1 MSGMMGQRILRR
13 EDGRFLRGT
22 GLYVENLEMPGAL
35 HATFV
40 RSPYAHARI
49 VEIDASA
56 ARELPGTQVFTAAD
70 VELQAF
76 PPPPIPGINDKMVRP
91 FLARDVVRFVG
102 DIVAVVLTDSP
113 ADGTDAAELVMVDYE
128 PLPAVVDPEAALAGG
143 VLLYPELGTNV
154 CASHPVEA
162 PDEAL
167 FDGCEV
173 VVSGRLVS
181 QRLAACPLESRG
193 CVAAFG
199 DDGRMT
205 LWLST
210 QTPHLDRHVLG
221 LFLGLGDDGVRV
233 VAPDVGGGFGAKG
246 LSVETVIVPWLARK
260 TGHPVRWTE
269 SRSENMIAMQH
280 GRAAV
285 LEFTIG
291 GSRDGDV
298 QAYRLRVVQDAGAYP
313 GLGAIL
319 PGFTALMS
327 SGVYAIP
334 KIEADTVS
342 VVTNTTPIGPFRGA
356 GRPEAT
362 QAIER
367 AMDVFA
373 AEVGLDPADVRRRNL
388 IAADAF
394 PTTTASGAGYDCG
407 DYERALDLALENA
420 GYQALRE
427 EQRRRRE
434 SGDTR
439 ALGIGVSTYVEITNG
454 LVEPELGDVE
464 ITPDGEAVLRTGSF
478 SHGQGHET
486 TFAMIVADRLGL
498 SVESVRVIK
507 GDTDDVSQGTGT
519 YGSKSTQIGGVAAG
533 QAAQVVADRGRELAA
548 EQLEASVDDV
558 VLDAAAGGFHVVGS
572 PTPVVTWK
580 QLAQTL
586 DGEGRLAELRAAEIF
601 KADAPTFP
609 FGAHVAVVEVDTETG
624 AVELRRLVA
633 VDDAGT
639 LVNPLV
645 AEGQVHGGV
654 ATGVAQAL
662 FEEFV
667 YDEEGNP
674 LTASFLGYAF
684 PSAAEL
690 PSWDVVEMETPTPLN
705 VLGAKGI
712 GESGTIGAT
721 PAVQSAVIDALSPF
735 GVRHVD
741 MPANGERVWR
751 ALREAAAAAAAP

>member
-13 EDGRFLRGT
+13 EDDRFLRGT
-22 GLYVENLEMPGAL
+22 GQYVENLELPGAL

-56 ARELPGTQVFTAAD
+56 ASELPGIQVFTAAD
-70 VELQAF
+70 SDLGTFQ
-76 PPPPIPGINDKMVRP
+76 PPPIPGLDQRMGRP
-91 FLARDVVRFVG
+91 YLADGAVRFVG
-102 DIVAVVLTDSP
+102 DIVAVVLSETRIE
-113 ADGTDAAELVMVDYE
+113 GVDAAELVAVDYD
-128 PLPAVVDPEAALAGG
+128 PLPVVVDPGAALEGD
-143 VLLYPELGTNV
+143 VLLHPEAGTNV
-154 CASHPVEA
+154 CTSHPVER
-162 PDEAL
+162 DEAL
-167 FDGCEV
+167 FDGCDV
-173 VVSGRLVS
+173 VVSGSLVS
-181 QRLAACPLESRG
+181 QRLAACPLESRA
-193 CVAAFG
+193 CAAVVG
-199 DDGRMT
+199 DDGRLT

-210 QTPHLDRHVLG
+210 QTPHQDRRDLAAILG
-221 LFLGLGDDGVRV
+221 MEPGEVRV
-233 VAPDVGGGFGAKG
+233 VAPDVGGGFGAKLLG
-246 LSVETVIVPWLARK
+246 VEEVLVSWLARK
-260 TGHPVRWTE
+260 TGTPVRWTE
-269 SRSENMIAMQH
+269 TRSENMVAMAH
-280 GRAAV
+280 GRAAH

-291 GSRDGDV
+291 GSREGAV

-313 GLGAIL
+313 RIGAIL
-319 PGFTALMS
+319 PGFTALMA

-334 KIEADTVS
+334 TIEAETVS

-367 AMDVFA
+367 AMDLFA
-373 AEVGLDPADVRRRNL
+373 AEIGSDPAEVRRRNL
-388 IAADAF
+388 FQPDAF
-394 PTTTASGAGYDCG
+394 PVTTASGARYDSG
-407 DYERALDLALENA
+407 DYERALDLALDA
-420 GYQALRE
+420 ADYQGLRD

-439 ALGIGVSTYVEITNG
+439 ALGIGVSVYVEITNG

-464 ITPDGEAVLRTGSF
+464 ITADGGAVLRTGSF

-498 SVESVRVIK
+498 PVESVRVVK
-507 GDTDDVSQGTGT
+507 GDTDEVAQGVGT
-519 YGSKSTQIGGVAAG
+519 YGSKSTQIGGVAAR
-533 QAAQVVADRGRELAA
+533 AAADVVVDRARELAA
-548 EQLEASVDDV
+548 EHLEASVDDV

-572 PTPVVTWK
+572 PTPVLSWK
-580 QLAQTL
+580 ELASAVDAQ
-586 DGEGRLAELRAAEIF
+586 GRLAELRAAEVF

-633 VDDAGT
+633 VDDAGN
-639 LVNPLV
+639 LINPLI

-662 FEEFV
+662 YEEFV

-690 PSWDVVEMETPTPLN
+690 PSWDVVEMETPTPIN
-705 VLGAKGI
+705 ALGAKGI

-721 PAVQSAVIDALSPF
+721 PAVQSAVVDALAPF

-751 ALREAAAAAAAP
+751 ALQQARG

>member
-1 MSGMMGQRILRR
+1 MGQRILRV
-13 EDGRFLRGT
+13 EDDRFLRGE
-22 GLYVENLEMPGAL
+22 GLYVENQEVPGAL

-40 RSPYAHARI
+40 RSPVAHARI
-49 VEIDASA
+49 AGIDTSAVESV
-56 ARELPGTQVFTAAD
+56 PGAQVFTAAD
-70 VELQAF
+70 VDLAVF

-91 FLARDVVRFVG
+91 FFASDVVRFVG
-102 DIVAVVLTDSP
+102 DIVAVVLTEDRAS
-113 ADGTDAAELVMVDYE
+113 GVDAAELVLVDYD
-128 PLPAVVDPEAALAGG
+128 PLPAVVDPEAALAGD
-143 VLLYPELGTNV
+143 VLLYPDLGTNV

-162 PDEAL
+162 PDDAL
-167 FDGCEV
+167 FEGCDV

-181 QRLAACPLESRG
+181 QRLAACPLEARG
-193 CVAAFG
+193 CVAELG
-199 DDGRMT
+199 EDGRMT

-221 LFLGLGDDGVRV
+221 LFLGLGDEGVRV

-260 TGHPVRWTE
+260 TGRPVRWTE
-269 SRSENMIAMQH
+269 TRSENMVAMQH

-285 LEFTIG
+285 LEFELG
-291 GSRDGDV
+291 GSRDGDA

-334 KIEADTVS
+334 KIESDTVS
-342 VVTNTTPIGPFRGA
+342 VVTNTTPTGPFRGA
-356 GRPEAT
+356 GRPEAA

-367 AMDVFA
+367 AMDLFA
-373 AEVGLDPADVRRRNL
+373 AELGLDPAEVRRRNL
-388 IAADAF
+388 FRADAF
-394 PTTTASGAGYDCG
+394 PLTTASGAGYDSG
-407 DYERALDLALENA
+407 DYGRALDLALETA
-420 GYQALRE
+420 GYEALRQ
-427 EQRRRRE
+427 EQERRRE

-439 ALGIGVSTYVEITNG
+439 ALGIGVSVYVEITNG

-464 ITPDGEAVLRTGSF
+464 ITPEGEAVLRTGSF

-498 SVESVRVIK
+498 PVEAVRVIK
-507 GDTDDVSQGTGT
+507 GDTDEVSQGTGT
-519 YGSKSTQIGGVAAG
+519 YGSKSTQIGGAAAR
-533 QAAQVVADRGRELAA
+533 QAAEVVVERARVLAS
-548 EQLEASVDDV
+548 EQLEASADDI
-558 VLDAAAGGFHVVGS
+558 VLDLERGGFHVVGS
-572 PTPVVTWK
+572 PTPVLTWK
-580 QLAQTL
+580 ELAAAAAA
-586 DGEGRLAELRAAEIF
+586 EGRLAELRAAEIF
-601 KADAPTFP
+601 KAGAPTFP
-609 FGAHVAVVEVDTETG
+609 FGAHVAVVEVDTQTG
-624 AVELRRLVA
+624 EVELRRLVA

-639 LVNPLV
+639 IVNPLI

-654 ATGVAQAL
+654 AAGVGQAL
-662 FEEFV
+662 FEDFA

-690 PSWDVVEMETPTPLN
+690 PAWDVVGMETPTPLN
-705 VLGAKGI
+705 ALGAKGI
-712 GESGTIGAT
+712 GESGTIGST
-721 PAVQSAVIDALSPF
+721 PAVQSAVVDALAPF
-735 GVRHVD
+735 GVRHVE

-751 ALREAAAAAAAP
+751 ALQSAR

>member
-1 MSGMMGQRILRR
+1 MGQRILRV
-13 EDGRFLRGT
+13 EDDRFLRGE
-22 GLYVENLEMPGAL
+22 GLYVENQEVPGAL

-40 RSPYAHARI
+40 RSPVAHARI
-49 VEIDASA
+49 AGIDTSAVESV
-56 ARELPGTQVFTAAD
+56 PGAQVFTAAD
-70 VELQAF
+70 VDLAVF

-91 FLARDVVRFVG
+91 FFASDVVRFVG
-102 DIVAVVLTDSP
+102 DIVAVVLTEDRAS
-113 ADGTDAAELVMVDYE
+113 GVDAAELVLVDYD
-128 PLPAVVDPEAALAGG
+128 PLPAVVDPEAALAGD
-143 VLLYPELGTNV
+143 VLLYPDLGTNV

-162 PDEAL
+162 PDDAL
-167 FDGCEV
+167 FEGCDV

-181 QRLAACPLESRG
+181 QRLAACPLEARG
-193 CVAAFG
+193 CVAELG
-199 DDGRMT
+199 EDGRMT

-221 LFLGLGDDGVRV
+221 LFLGLGDEGVRV

-260 TGHPVRWTE
+260 TGRPVRWTE
-269 SRSENMIAMQH
+269 TRSENMVAMQH

-285 LEFTIG
+285 LEFELG
-291 GSRDGDV
+291 GSRDGDA

-334 KIEADTVS
+334 KIESDTVS
-342 VVTNTTPIGPFRGA
+342 VVTNTTPTGPFRGA
-356 GRPEAT
+356 GRPEAA

-367 AMDVFA
+367 AMDLFA
-373 AEVGLDPADVRRRNL
+373 AELGLDPAEVRRRNL
-388 IAADAF
+388 FPPDAF
-394 PTTTASGAGYDCG
+394 PLTTASGAGYDSG
-407 DYERALDLALENA
+407 DYGRALDLALETA
-420 GYQALRE
+420 GYEALRQ
-427 EQRRRRE
+427 EQERRRE

-439 ALGIGVSTYVEITNG
+439 ALGIGVSVYVEITNG

-464 ITPDGEAVLRTGSF
+464 ITPEGEAVLRTGSF

-498 SVESVRVIK
+498 PVEAVRVIK
-507 GDTDDVSQGTGT
+507 GDTDEVSQGTGT
-519 YGSKSTQIGGVAAG
+519 YGSKSTQIGGAAAR
-533 QAAQVVADRGRELAA
+533 QAAEVVVERARVLAS
-548 EQLEASVDDV
+548 EQLEASADDI
-558 VLDAAAGGFHVVGS
+558 VLDLERGGFHVVGS
-572 PTPVVTWK
+572 PTPVLTWK
-580 QLAQTL
+580 ELAAAAAA
-586 DGEGRLAELRAAEIF
+586 EGRLAELRAAEIF
-601 KADAPTFP
+601 KAGAPTFP
-609 FGAHVAVVEVDTETG
+609 FGAHVAVVEVDTQTG
-624 AVELRRLVA
+624 EVELRRLVA

-639 LVNPLV
+639 IVNPLI

-654 ATGVAQAL
+654 AAGVGQAL
-662 FEEFV
+662 FEDFA

-690 PSWDVVEMETPTPLN
+690 PAWDVVGMETPTPLN
-705 VLGAKGI
+705 ALGAKGI
-712 GESGTIGAT
+712 GESGTIGST
-721 PAVQSAVIDALSPF
+721 PAVQSAVVDALAPF
-735 GVRHVD
+735 GVRHVE

-751 ALREAAAAAAAP
+751 ALQSAR

>member
-1 MSGMMGQRILRR
+1 MGQRIRR
-13 EDGRFLRGT
+13 LEDSRFLRGK
-22 GLYVENLEMPGAL
+22 GLYVENMELPGAL

-49 VEIDASA
+49 VGIDTSA
-56 ARELPGTQVFTAAD
+56 VSSVPGAQVFTAAD
-70 VELQAF
+70 VELPAF
-76 PPPPIPGINDKMVRP
+76 PPPPIPGIEARMTRP
-91 FLARDVVRFVG
+91 FLASEVVRFVG
-102 DIVAVVLTDSP
+102 DIVAVVLTESR

-128 PLPAVVDPEAALAGG
+128 PLPVVVDPEEALSGS

-162 PDEAL
+162 PDADL
-167 FDGCEV
+167 FEGCDV
-173 VVSGRLVS
+173 VASGRLVS
-181 QRLAACPLESRG
+181 QRLAACPLEARG
-193 CVAAFG
+193 CVAEYG

-221 LFLGLGDDGVRV
+221 LFLGLGDEGVRV

-260 TGHPVRWTE
+260 TGRPVRWTE
-269 SRSENMIAMQH
+269 TRSENMIAMQQ

-291 GSRDGDV
+291 GSREGDV
-298 QAYRLRVVQDAGAYP
+298 SAYRLRVVQDAGAYP

-367 AMDVFA
+367 AMDLFA
-373 AEVGLDPADVRRRNL
+373 VEVGLDPAEVRRRNL
-388 IAADAF
+388 ISADAF
-394 PTTTASGAGYDCG
+394 PYTTASGAGYDCG
-407 DYERALDLALENA
+407 DYERALDLALEHA
-420 GYQALRE
+420 GYAALRE

-434 SGDTR
+434 SGDPR
-439 ALGIGVSTYVEITNG
+439 ALGIGVSVYVEITNG
-454 LVEPELGDVE
+454 LVEPEFGGVE
-464 ITPDGEAVLRTGSF
+464 ITPEGGAILRTGSF

-498 SVESVRVIK
+498 PVEAVSVVK
-507 GDTDDVSQGTGT
+507 GDTDVVPQGAGT

-533 QAAQVVADRGRELAA
+533 AAAQVVAEQARALAA
-548 EQLEASVDDV
+548 EHLEANVDDV
-558 VLDAAAGGFHVVGS
+558 VLDMDAGGFHVLGS
-572 PTPVVTWK
+572 PTPTLSWK
-580 QLAQTL
+580 ELAAGLHEQ
-586 DGEGRLAELRAAEIF
+586 GRLGELSAEEVF
-601 KADAPTFP
+601 KAGAPTFP

-639 LVNPLV
+639 IINPV
-645 AEGQVHGGV
+645 IAEGQVHGGV

-674 LTASFLGYAF
+674 LTGSFLGYAF

-690 PSWDVVEMETPTPLN
+690 PSWDTVEMETPTPVN

-721 PAVQSAVIDALSPF
+721 PAVQSAVVDALAPF

-741 MPANGERVWR
+741 MPVNGERVWR
-751 ALREAAAAAAAP
+751 ALQQARG

>member
-1 MSGMMGQRILRR
+1 MGQRILRR
-13 EDGRFLRGT
+13 EDDRFLRGR
-22 GLYVENLEMPGAL
+22 GLYVENQDVPGAL

-40 RSPYAHARI
+40 RSPVAHARI
-49 VEIDASA
+49 AGIDTSA
-56 ARELPGTQVFTAAD
+56 VATVPGAQVFTAAD
-70 VELQAF
+70 VDLAVF
-76 PPPPIPGINDKMVRP
+76 PPPPIPGINEQMVRP
-91 FLARDVVRFVG
+91 FIARDVVRFVG
-102 DIVAVVLTDSP
+102 DIVAVVLTEDR
-113 ADGTDAAELVMVDYE
+113 AAGVDAAELVVVDYE
-128 PLPAVVDPEAALAGG
+128 PLPAVASPEEALAGD
-143 VLLYPELGTNV
+143 VLLFPELGTNV
-154 CASHPVEA
+154 CASHPVET

-181 QRLAACPLESRG
+181 QRLAACPLEARG
-193 CVAAFG
+193 CVATYG

-205 LWLST
+205 LALST

-221 LFLGLGDDGVRV
+221 LFLGLGDEGVRV

-260 TGHPVRWTE
+260 IGRPVRWTE
-269 SRSENMIAMQH
+269 GRAENMVAMQH

-298 QAYRLRVVQDAGAYP
+298 RAYRLRVVQDAGAYP

-342 VVTNTTPIGPFRGA
+342 VVTNTTPTGPFRGA
-356 GRPEAT
+356 GRPEAA

-367 AMDVFA
+367 AMDLFA
-373 AEVGLDPADVRRRNL
+373 AEIGLDPADVRRRNL

-394 PTTTASGAGYDCG
+394 PTTTASGAGYDSG
-407 DYERALDLALENA
+407 DYERALDLALETA

-427 EQRRRRE
+427 EQKRRRE
-434 SGDTR
+434 SGGTR
-439 ALGIGVSTYVEITNG
+439 ALGIGVSVYVEITNG

-486 TFAMIVADRLGL
+486 TFATIVADRLGL
-498 SVESVRVIK
+498 PVESVRVIK
-507 GDTDDVSQGTGT
+507 GDTDEVSQGTGT
-519 YGSKSTQIGGVAAG
+519 YGSKSTQIGGVAAH

-548 EQLEASVDDV
+548 EQLEARVDDV
-558 VLDAAAGGFHVVGS
+558 VLDADAGGFHVAGS

-580 QLAQTL
+580 QLAETL
-586 DGEGRLAELRAAEIF
+586 DAQGRLEELRAAEVF

-624 AVELRRLVA
+624 EVELRRLVA
-633 VDDAGT
+633 VDDAGNI
-639 LVNPLV
+639 VNPMI

-667 YDEEGNP
+667 YDDDGNP
-674 LTASFLGYAF
+674 LNASFLGYAF

-690 PSWDVVEMETPTPLN
+690 PSWEVVEMMTPTPLN
-705 VLGAKGI
+705 ALGAKGI

-721 PAVQSAVIDALSPF
+721 PAVQSAVADALAPF
-735 GVRHVD
+735 GVRHVE

-751 ALREAAAAAAAP
+751 ALDEAAAATG

>member
-1 MSGMMGQRILRR
+1 MSGMMGQRILRV
-13 EDGRFLRGT
+13 EDDRFLRGR
-22 GLYVENLEMPGAL
+22 GLYVENQDVAGVL

-40 RSPYAHARI
+40 RSPVAHARI
-49 VEIDASA
+49 VGIDTSA
-56 ARELPGTQVFTAAD
+56 VSTVPGAQVFVAAD
-70 VELQAF
+70 VELDAF
-76 PPPPIPGINDKMVRP
+76 PPPPVPGVEARMVRP
-91 FLARDVVRFVG
+91 FLASDVVRFVG
-102 DIVAVVLTDSP
+102 DIVAVVLTETRVEG
-113 ADGTDAAELVMVDYE
+113 ADAAELVMVDYE
-128 PLPAVVDPEAALAGG
+128 PLPAVVDPEEALTGS
-143 VLLYPELGTNV
+143 VLLFPELGTNV

-167 FDGCEV
+167 FDGCDA

-181 QRLAACPLESRG
+181 QRLAACPLEARG
-193 CVAAFG
+193 CVAACG
-199 DDGRMT
+199 EDGRMT

-221 LFLGLGDDGVRV
+221 LFLGLGDEGVRV

-260 TGHPVRWTE
+260 TGRPVRWTE
-269 SRSENMIAMQH
+269 SRGENMIAMQH

-291 GSRDGDV
+291 GNRDGEV
-298 QAYRLRVVQDAGAYP
+298 KAYRLRVVQDAGAYP
-313 GLGAIL
+313 GIGAIL

-334 KIEADTVS
+334 TIEADTVS
-342 VVTNTTPIGPFRGA
+342 VVTNTTPTGPFRGA

-367 AMDVFA
+367 AMDLFA
-373 AEVGLDPADVRRRNL
+373 AEIGLDPAEVRRRNL

-394 PTTTASGAGYDCG
+394 PMTTASGAGYDSG
-407 DYERALDLALENA
+407 DYGRALDLALDHS

-434 SGDTR
+434 SGNRR
-439 ALGIGVSTYVEITNG
+439 ALGIGVSVYVEITNG
-454 LVEPELGDVE
+454 LVEPELGEVE
-464 ITPDGEAVLRTGSF
+464 ITPDGAAILRTGSF

-486 TFAMIVADRLGL
+486 TFAMIVADRLGIP
-498 SVESVRVIK
+498 VESVRVIK
-507 GDTDDVSQGTGT
+507 GDTDEVSQGAGT
-519 YGSKSTQIGGVAAG
+519 YGSKSTQIGGSAARVAADV
-533 QAAQVVADRGRELAA
+533 VVARARVLAA
-548 EQLEASVDDV
+548 EHLEAGADDV
-558 VLDAAAGGFHVVGS
+558 VLDVGSGSFHVAGS
-572 PTPVVTWK
+572 PTPALSWK
-580 QLAQTL
+580 ELAAAVDAQ
-586 DGEGRLAELRAAEIF
+586 GRLEELRAAEVF

-624 AVELRRLVA
+624 EVDLRRLVA
-633 VDDAGT
+633 VDDAGN
-639 LVNPLV
+639 LVNPLI

-654 ATGVAQAL
+654 AAGVGQAL

-690 PSWDVVEMETPTPLN
+690 PSWDLVEMETPTPLN
-705 VLGAKGI
+705 ALGAKGI
-712 GESGTIGAT
+712 GESGTVGST
-721 PAVQSAVIDALSPF
+721 PAVQSAVADALAPL
-735 GVRHVD
+735 GVRHVE

-751 ALREAAAAAAAP
+751 AIQDARASG

>member
-1 MSGMMGQRILRR
+1 MMGQRILRV
-13 EDGRFLRGT
+13 EDDRFLRGE
-22 GLYVENLEMPGAL
+22 GLYVENREVPGAL

-40 RSPYAHARI
+40 RSPVAHARI
-49 VEIDASA
+49 TGIDTSAVASIPDA
-56 ARELPGTQVFTAAD
+56 QVFTAAD
-70 VELQAF
+70 VELGAF

-91 FLARDVVRFVG
+91 FLASDVVRFVG
-102 DIVAVVLTDSP
+102 DIVAVVLTEDR
-113 ADGTDAAELVMVDYE
+113 AAGADAAELVLVDYD
-128 PLPAVVDPEAALAGG
+128 PLPAVVDPEAGLAGD

-154 CASHPVEA
+154 CASHPLEA

-167 FDGCEV
+167 FEGCDV

-181 QRLAACPLESRG
+181 QRLAACPLEARG
-193 CVAAFG
+193 CVAELG

-221 LFLGLGDDGVRV
+221 LFLGLGDEGVRV

-260 TGHPVRWTE
+260 TGRPVRWTE
-269 SRSENMIAMQH
+269 SRSENMVAMQH
-280 GRAAV
+280 GRAAA
-285 LEFTIG
+285 LEFTLG

-319 PGFTALMS
+319 PGFTAMMS
-327 SGVYAIP
+327 SGVYRIP

-342 VVTNTTPIGPFRGA
+342 VVTNTTPTGPFRGA

-367 AMDVFA
+367 AMDMFA
-373 AEVGLDPADVRRRNL
+373 AELGLDPADVRRRNL
-388 IAADAF
+388 YPPDAF
-394 PTTTASGAGYDCG
+394 PLTTASGAGYDSG
-407 DYERALDLALENA
+407 DYGRALDLALETA
-420 GYQALRE
+420 GYEALRE
-427 EQRRRRE
+427 EQQRRRE
-434 SGDTR
+434 SGDAR
-439 ALGIGVSTYVEITNG
+439 ALGIGVSVYVEITNG

-498 SVESVRVIK
+498 PVEAVRVIK
-507 GDTDDVSQGTGT
+507 GDTDEVSQGTGT
-519 YGSKSTQIGGVAAG
+519 YGSKSTQIGGAAAR
-533 QAAQVVADRGRELAA
+533 QAAEVVVERARVLAS
-548 EQLEASVDDV
+548 EQLEASADDI
-558 VLDAAAGGFHVVGS
+558 VLDAERGGFHVVGS
-572 PTPVVTWK
+572 PTPVLTWK
-580 QLAQTL
+580 ELAAAA
-586 DGEGRLAELRAAEIF
+586 DAEGRLAELRAAEIF

-609 FGAHVAVVEVDTETG
+609 FGAHVAAVEVDTETG
-624 AVELRRLVA
+624 EVELRRLVA
-633 VDDAGT
+633 VDDAGNI
-639 LVNPLV
+639 VNPLI

-654 ATGVAQAL
+654 AAGVGQAL
-662 FEEFV
+662 FEEFA

-684 PSAAEL
+684 ASAAEL

-705 VLGAKGI
+705 ALGAKGI
-712 GESGTIGAT
+712 GESGTVGST
-721 PAVQSAVIDALSPF
+721 PAVQSAVADALAPF
-735 GVRHVD
+735 GVRHVE

-751 ALREAAAAAAAP
+751 ALQAARA

>member
-1 MSGMMGQRILRR
+1 MMGQRILRV
-13 EDGRFLRGT
+13 EDDRFLRGE
-22 GLYVENLEMPGAL
+22 GLYVENQEVPGAL

-40 RSPYAHARI
+40 RSPVAHARI
-49 VEIDASA
+49 AGIDTSAVESV
-56 ARELPGTQVFTAAD
+56 PGAQVFTAAD
-70 VELQAF
+70 VDLAVF

-91 FLARDVVRFVG
+91 FFASDVVRFVG
-102 DIVAVVLTDSP
+102 DIVAVVLTEDRAS
-113 ADGTDAAELVMVDYE
+113 GVDAAELVLVDYD
-128 PLPAVVDPEAALAGG
+128 PLPAVVDPEAALAGD
-143 VLLYPELGTNV
+143 VLLYPDLGTNV

-162 PDEAL
+162 PDDAL
-167 FDGCEV
+167 FEGCDV

-181 QRLAACPLESRG
+181 QRLAACPLEARG
-193 CVAAFG
+193 CVAELG
-199 DDGRMT
+199 EDGRMT

-221 LFLGLGDDGVRV
+221 LFLGLGDERVRV

-260 TGHPVRWTE
+260 TGRPVRWTE
-269 SRSENMIAMQH
+269 TRSENMVAMQH

-285 LEFTIG
+285 LEFELG
-291 GSRDGDV
+291 GSRDGDA

-334 KIEADTVS
+334 KIESDTVS
-342 VVTNTTPIGPFRGA
+342 VVTNTTPTGPFRGA
-356 GRPEAT
+356 GRPEAA

-367 AMDVFA
+367 AMDLFA
-373 AEVGLDPADVRRRNL
+373 AELGLDPAEVRRRNL
-388 IAADAF
+388 FPPDAF
-394 PTTTASGAGYDCG
+394 PLTTASGAGYDSG
-407 DYERALDLALENA
+407 DYGRALDLALETA
-420 GYQALRE
+420 GYEALRQ
-427 EQRRRRE
+427 EQERRRE

-439 ALGIGVSTYVEITNG
+439 ALGIGVSVYVEITNG

-464 ITPDGEAVLRTGSF
+464 ITPEGEAVLRTGSF

-498 SVESVRVIK
+498 PVEAVRVIK
-507 GDTDDVSQGTGT
+507 GDTDEVSQGTGT
-519 YGSKSTQIGGVAAG
+519 YGSKSTQIGGAAAR
-533 QAAQVVADRGRELAA
+533 QAAEVVVERARVLAS
-548 EQLEASVDDV
+548 EQLEASADDI
-558 VLDAAAGGFHVVGS
+558 VLDPERGGFHVVGS
-572 PTPVVTWK
+572 PTPVLTWK
-580 QLAQTL
+580 ELAAAAAA
-586 DGEGRLAELRAAEIF
+586 EGRLAELRAAEIF
-601 KADAPTFP
+601 KAGAPTFP
-609 FGAHVAVVEVDTETG
+609 FGAHVAVVEVDTQTG
-624 AVELRRLVA
+624 EVELRRLVA

-639 LVNPLV
+639 IVNPLI

-654 ATGVAQAL
+654 AAGVGQAL
-662 FEEFV
+662 FEDFA

-690 PSWDVVEMETPTPLN
+690 PAWDVVGMETPTPLN
-705 VLGAKGI
+705 ALGAKGI
-712 GESGTIGAT
+712 GESGTIGST
-721 PAVQSAVIDALSPF
+721 PAVQSAVVDALAPF
-735 GVRHVD
+735 GVRHVE

-751 ALREAAAAAAAP
+751 ALQSAR

>member
-1 MSGMMGQRILRR
+1 MGQRILRV
-13 EDGRFLRGT
+13 EDDRFLRGE
-22 GLYVENLEMPGAL
+22 GLYVENQEVPGAL

-40 RSPYAHARI
+40 RSPVAHARI
-49 VEIDASA
+49 AGIDTSAVESV
-56 ARELPGTQVFTAAD
+56 PGAQVFTAAD
-70 VELQAF
+70 VDLAVF

-91 FLARDVVRFVG
+91 FFASDVVRFVG
-102 DIVAVVLTDSP
+102 DIVAVVLTEDRAS
-113 ADGTDAAELVMVDYE
+113 GVDAAELVLVDYD
-128 PLPAVVDPEAALAGG
+128 PLPAVVDPEAALAGD
-143 VLLYPELGTNV
+143 VLLYPDLGTNV

-162 PDEAL
+162 PDDAL
-167 FDGCEV
+167 FEGCDV

-181 QRLAACPLESRG
+181 QRLAACPLEARG
-193 CVAAFG
+193 CVAELG
-199 DDGRMT
+199 EDGRMT

-221 LFLGLGDDGVRV
+221 LFLGLGDEGVRV

-260 TGHPVRWTE
+260 TGRPVRWTE
-269 SRSENMIAMQH
+269 TRSENMVAMQH

-285 LEFTIG
+285 LEFELG
-291 GSRDGDV
+291 GSRDGDA

-334 KIEADTVS
+334 KIESDTVS
-342 VVTNTTPIGPFRGA
+342 VVTNTTPTGPFRGA
-356 GRPEAT
+356 GRPEAA

-367 AMDVFA
+367 AMDLFA
-373 AEVGLDPADVRRRNL
+373 AELGLDPAEVRRRNL
-388 IAADAF
+388 FPPDAF
-394 PTTTASGAGYDCG
+394 PLTTASGAGYDSG
-407 DYERALDLALENA
+407 DYGRALDLALETA
-420 GYQALRE
+420 GYEALRQ
-427 EQRRRRE
+427 EQERRRE

-439 ALGIGVSTYVEITNG
+439 ALGIGVSVYVEITNG

-464 ITPDGEAVLRTGSF
+464 ITPEGEAVLRTGSF

-498 SVESVRVIK
+498 PVEAVRVIK
-507 GDTDDVSQGTGT
+507 GDTDEVSQGTGT
-519 YGSKSTQIGGVAAG
+519 YGSKSTQIGGAAAR
-533 QAAQVVADRGRELAA
+533 QAAEVVVERARVLAS
-548 EQLEASVDDV
+548 EQLEASADDI
-558 VLDAAAGGFHVVGS
+558 VLDPERGGFHVVGS
-572 PTPVVTWK
+572 PTPVLTWK
-580 QLAQTL
+580 ELAAAAAA
-586 DGEGRLAELRAAEIF
+586 EGRLAELRAAEIF
-601 KADAPTFP
+601 KAGAPTFP
-609 FGAHVAVVEVDTETG
+609 FGAHVAAVEVDTQTG
-624 AVELRRLVA
+624 EVELRRLVA

-639 LVNPLV
+639 IVNPLI

-654 ATGVAQAL
+654 AAGVGQAL
-662 FEEFV
+662 FEDFA

-690 PSWDVVEMETPTPLN
+690 PAWDVVGMETPTPLN
-705 VLGAKGI
+705 ALGAKGI
-712 GESGTIGAT
+712 GESGTIGST
-721 PAVQSAVIDALSPF
+721 PAVQSAVVDALAPF
-735 GVRHVD
+735 GVRHVE

-751 ALREAAAAAAAP
+751 ALQSAR

>member
-1 MSGMMGQRILRR
+1 MGQRILRV
-13 EDGRFLRGT
+13 EDDRFLRGE
-22 GLYVENLEMPGAL
+22 GLYVENQEVPGAL

-40 RSPYAHARI
+40 RSPVAHARI
-49 VEIDASA
+49 AGIDTSAVESV
-56 ARELPGTQVFTAAD
+56 PGAQVFTAAD
-70 VELQAF
+70 VDLAVF

-91 FLARDVVRFVG
+91 FFASDVVRFVG
-102 DIVAVVLTDSP
+102 DIVAVVLTEDRAS
-113 ADGTDAAELVMVDYE
+113 GVDAAELVLVDYD
-128 PLPAVVDPEAALAGG
+128 PLPAVVDPEAALAGD

-162 PDEAL
+162 PDDAL
-167 FDGCEV
+167 FEGCDV

-181 QRLAACPLESRG
+181 QRLAACPLEARG
-193 CVAAFG
+193 CVAELG
-199 DDGRMT
+199 EDGRMT

-221 LFLGLGDDGVRV
+221 LFLGLGDEGVRV

-260 TGHPVRWTE
+260 TGRPVRWTE
-269 SRSENMIAMQH
+269 TRSENMVAMQH

-285 LEFTIG
+285 LEFELG
-291 GSRDGDV
+291 GSRDGDA

-334 KIEADTVS
+334 KIESDTVS
-342 VVTNTTPIGPFRGA
+342 VVTNTTPTGPFRGA
-356 GRPEAT
+356 GRPEAA

-367 AMDVFA
+367 AMDLFA
-373 AEVGLDPADVRRRNL
+373 AELGLDPAEVRRRNL
-388 IAADAF
+388 FRADAF
-394 PTTTASGAGYDCG
+394 PLTTASGAGYDSG
-407 DYERALDLALENA
+407 DYGRALDLALETA
-420 GYQALRE
+420 GYEALRQ
-427 EQRRRRE
+427 EQERRRE

-439 ALGIGVSTYVEITNG
+439 ALGIGVSVYVEITNG

-464 ITPDGEAVLRTGSF
+464 ITPEGEAVLRTGSF

-498 SVESVRVIK
+498 PVEAVRVIK
-507 GDTDDVSQGTGT
+507 GDTDEVSQGTGT
-519 YGSKSTQIGGVAAG
+519 YGSKSTQIGGAAAR
-533 QAAQVVADRGRELAA
+533 QAAEVVVERARVLAS
-548 EQLEASVDDV
+548 EQLEASADDI
-558 VLDAAAGGFHVVGS
+558 VLDLERGGFHVVGS
-572 PTPVVTWK
+572 PTPVLTWK
-580 QLAQTL
+580 ELAAAAAA
-586 DGEGRLAELRAAEIF
+586 EGRLAELRAAEIF
-601 KADAPTFP
+601 KAGAPTFP
-609 FGAHVAVVEVDTETG
+609 FGAHVAAVEVDTETG
-624 AVELRRLVA
+624 EVELRRLVA

-639 LVNPLV
+639 IVNPV
-645 AEGQVHGGV
+645 IAEGQVHGGV
-654 ATGVAQAL
+654 AAGVGQAL
-662 FEEFV
+662 FEDFA

-690 PSWDVVEMETPTPLN
+690 PAWDVVGMETPTPLN
-705 VLGAKGI
+705 ALGAKGI
-712 GESGTIGAT
+712 GESGTIGST
-721 PAVQSAVIDALSPF
+721 PAVQSAVVDALAPF
-735 GVRHVD
+735 GVRHVE

-751 ALREAAAAAAAP
+751 ALQSAS

>member
-1 MSGMMGQRILRR
+1 MGQRILRV
-13 EDGRFLRGT
+13 EDDRFLRGE
-22 GLYVENLEMPGAL
+22 GLYVENQEVPGAL

-40 RSPYAHARI
+40 RSPVAHARI
-49 VEIDASA
+49 AGIDTSAVESV
-56 ARELPGTQVFTAAD
+56 PGAQVFTAAD
-70 VELQAF
+70 VDLAVF

-91 FLARDVVRFVG
+91 FFASDVVRFVG
-102 DIVAVVLTDSP
+102 DIVAVVLTEDRAS
-113 ADGTDAAELVMVDYE
+113 GVDAAELVLVDYD
-128 PLPAVVDPEAALAGG
+128 PLPAVVDPEAALAGD
-143 VLLYPELGTNV
+143 VLLYPDLGTNV

-162 PDEAL
+162 PDDAL
-167 FDGCEV
+167 FEGCDV

-181 QRLAACPLESRG
+181 QRLAACPLEARG
-193 CVAAFG
+193 CVAELG
-199 DDGRMT
+199 EDGRMT

-221 LFLGLGDDGVRV
+221 LFLGLGDEGVRV

-260 TGHPVRWTE
+260 TGRPVRWTE
-269 SRSENMIAMQH
+269 TRSENMVAMQH

-285 LEFTIG
+285 LEFELG
-291 GSRDGDV
+291 GSRDGDA

-334 KIEADTVS
+334 KIESDTVS
-342 VVTNTTPIGPFRGA
+342 VVTNTTPTGPFRGA
-356 GRPEAT
+356 GRPEAA

-367 AMDVFA
+367 AMDLFA
-373 AEVGLDPADVRRRNL
+373 AELGLDPAEVRRRNL
-388 IAADAF
+388 FPPDAF
-394 PTTTASGAGYDCG
+394 PLTTASGAGYDSG
-407 DYERALDLALENA
+407 DYGRALDLALETA
-420 GYQALRE
+420 GYEALRQ
-427 EQRRRRE
+427 EQERRRE

-439 ALGIGVSTYVEITNG
+439 ALGIGVSVYVEITNG

-464 ITPDGEAVLRTGSF
+464 ITPEGEAVLRTGSF

-498 SVESVRVIK
+498 PVEAVRVIK
-507 GDTDDVSQGTGT
+507 GDTDEVSQGTGT
-519 YGSKSTQIGGVAAG
+519 YGSKSTQIGGAAAR
-533 QAAQVVADRGRELAA
+533 QAAEVVVERARVLAS
-548 EQLEASVDDV
+548 EQLEASADDI
-558 VLDAAAGGFHVVGS
+558 VLDPERGGFHVVGS
-572 PTPVVTWK
+572 PTPVLTWK
-580 QLAQTL
+580 ELAAAAAA
-586 DGEGRLAELRAAEIF
+586 EGRLAELRAAEIF
-601 KADAPTFP
+601 KAGAPTFP
-609 FGAHVAVVEVDTETG
+609 FGAHVAVVEVDTQTG
-624 AVELRRLVA
+624 EVELRRLVA

-639 LVNPLV
+639 IVNPLI

-654 ATGVAQAL
+654 AAGVGQAL
-662 FEEFV
+662 FEDFA

-690 PSWDVVEMETPTPLN
+690 PAWDVVGMETPTPLN
-705 VLGAKGI
+705 ALGAKGI
-712 GESGTIGAT
+712 GESGTIGST
-721 PAVQSAVIDALSPF
+721 PAVQSAVVDALAPF
-735 GVRHVD
+735 GVRHVE

-751 ALREAAAAAAAP
+751 ALQSAR